1 MANKYSDIN
10 GRYLKLERDII
21 LALKFEIENSKV
33 FSKFIYDEKALKIN
47 IFDYVELI
55 INNGVLT
62 FLDSNG
68 NHYNHFSECTTEDL
82 INILI
87 SKG

>member
-1 MANKYSDIN
+1 MTNKYSDIN

-33 FSKFIYDEKALKIN
+33 FSKFNDEKALKIN

-68 NHYNHFSECTTEDL
+68 YHYNLFSECTTEDL